1 MTDTSDD
8 PFFMLRKLRNGS
20 FGDWTYLRF
29 RAANEIERLQRELA
43 EAKDQCDMARVNLNI
58 AITEADKAVKAL
70 REAMNRLQAD
80 AQRYR
85 WLRDN
90 RVIKLD
96 YGTPNPRN
104 LDEMIDA
111 ALRGEG
117 K

>member
-1 MTDTSDD
+1 MSNTPRVDALLYGTQKPEDQD
-8 PFFMLRKLRNGS
+8 PCEIWALALKL
-20 FGDWTYLRF
+20 
-29 RAANEIERLQRELA
+29 ERELA
-43 EAKDQCDMARVNLNI
+43 EAKDQRDMGRVNINI
-58 AITEADKAVKAL
+58 ATIEADKAVKAL

-111 ALRGEG
+111 ARRGEG
-117 K
+117 T